1 MNKQKLLSLVVL
13 IAMVVVAAGCGG
25 AAPTADTS
33 AIDAANAKAAEAEAK
48 LAAAEAAAADAQAA
62 AADAEANAAAS
73 AEEIAAAKAE
83 AEAALAEAEAAKAE
97 AEAAKDEA
105 AAAEAAKAEAEA
117 AAAEAAQAEPADVEM
132 TDVGT
137 PRNETL
143 IFQTFDRQTQDPDN
157 HNPMQA
163 YARWRGFR
171 ELCWGWLYETD
182 TGTGD
187 SYGELAAEMPEVLND
202 EHTQFRIKLKEGIY
216 WSDGEEFTADDVCYT
231 FKTNWECVD
240 RATRISRIPTYF
252 KEGTCE
258 VIDDYTFEIET
269 NNPAYDLPQNIG
281 VRTWGSIF
289 VPLPQHVF
297 EPLEPD
303 HCEYKNTYP
312 ACLGPYTVKE
322 FDPNG
327 FWHLWELREDWERS
341 AWADLDQDGYM
352 PQYVLYKDYGP
363 EEVRSLSF
371 VQNAY
376 DVDTFMSPDTI
387 KAVQDLNDSVTTF
400 APTLPYHN
408 MDDAC
413 VYGMLI
419 NLQKSPYDLEEVR
432 WALALAMDL
441 KTIGMNALSGE
452 MIVNPLPIADT
463 QILRPLYVEPLVPF
477 LEEFTLDDGY
487 KPFDPDFGADLAA
500 MLEEAGVDPAEL
512 PADTTDF
519 GVGWWK
525 YDPEQAGKLLES
537 VGFTKN
543 ADGNWLL
550 PSGEEWIVQLTIP
563 GDWNKVMQRTG
574 FAVAD
579 SWRNAGIQV
588 NVRQVENAENATI
601 QRQNDLRDVQYQW
614 MNCIF
619 TPDWLGAWREIEPG
633 HIKPADSSE
642 RNNGNRYQWDSETVY
657 GLVEESLSLD
667 PTSEEFQE
675 NGRLILKEFIN
686 DMSYLNMMNIPTTIP
701 TNEYY
706 WTGFPKADNYYA
718 VPYSWWSSAK
728 EIVAGIEQTGR

>member
-1 MNKQKLLSLVVL
+1 
-13 IAMVVVAAGCGG
+13 
-25 AAPTADTS
+25 
-33 AIDAANAKAAEAEAK
+33 
-48 LAAAEAAAADAQAA
+48 
-62 AADAEANAAAS
+62 
-73 AEEIAAAKAE
+73 
-83 AEAALAEAEAAKAE
+83 
-97 AEAAKDEA
+97 
-105 AAAEAAKAEAEA
+105 
-117 AAAEAAQAEPADVEM
+117 
-132 TDVGT
+132 
-137 PRNETL
+137 
-143 IFQTFDRQTQDPDN
+143 
-157 HNPMQA
+157 
-163 YARWRGFR
+163 
-171 ELCWGWLYETD
+171 
-182 TGTGD
+182 
-187 SYGELAAEMPEVLND
+187 
-202 EHTQFRIKLKEGIY
+202 
-216 WSDGEEFTADDVCYT
+216 
-231 FKTNWECVD
+231 
-240 RATRISRIPTYF
+240 
-252 KEGTCE
+252 
-258 VIDDYTFEIET
+258 
-269 NNPAYDLPQNIG
+269 
-281 VRTWGSIF
+281 
-289 VPLPQHVF
+289 
-297 EPLEPD
+297 
-303 HCEYKNTYP
+303 
-312 ACLGPYTVKE
+312 
-322 FDPNG
+322 
-327 FWHLWELREDWERS
+327 
-341 AWADLDQDGYM
+341 
-352 PQYVLYKDYGP
+352 
-363 EEVRSLSF
+363 
-371 VQNAY
+371 
-376 DVDTFMSPDTI
+376 
-387 KAVQDLNDSVTTF
+387 
-400 APTLPYHN
+400 
-408 MDDAC
+408 
-413 VYGMLI
+413 
-419 NLQKSPYDLEEVR
+419 
-432 WALALAMDL
+432 
-441 KTIGMNALSGE
+441 
-452 MIVNPLPIADT
+452 
-463 QILRPLYVEPLVPF
+463 
-477 LEEFTLDDGY
+477 
-487 KPFDPDFGADLAA
+487 

-706 WTGFPKADNYYA
+706 WTGFPKADDYYA

-728 EIVAGIEQTGR
+728 EIVAGVEPTGNE